1 MKVMLSQYVVR
12 NMVEGIPVIGNL
24 KNSHVIGNHIDYRI
38 IPSLYL
44 MNRGDANV

>member
-1 MKVMLSQYVVR
+1 MLSEYVVR
-12 NMVEGIPVIGNL
+12 NMVEGIPVN
-24 KNSHVIGNHIDYRI
+24 IDYRI